1 MPCNSRQTGR
11 QADRADGRRQQTAD
25 TERHREKHRAPATQ
39 VPWPVGWLACVS
51 GLAGLGEGCECA
63 LGPRRLHV
71 RQVPPPC
78 RALPCLALPWLCLER
93 ERGTRALVAGY
104 AMYVHMLC
112 PGASLMHAREGP
124 RRCSTTIA
132 CMRRQSQR
140 RHSLHFRPEPGV
152 AAGRPAPVTPCE

>member
-78 RALPCLALPWLCLER
+78 RALPCLALAMSRER
-93 ERGTRALVAGY
+93 ERYARSSCWICYVCTY
-104 AMYVHMLC
+104 AMPRCLSHAC
-112 PGASLMHAREGP
+112 ARGAQALQHDNCLHAAAVSATALAALPARARG
-124 RRCSTTIA
+124 RCW
-132 CMRRQSQR
+132 
-140 RHSLHFRPEPGV
+140 
-152 AAGRPAPVTPCE
+152 TPCACYAV